1 MTNDEKLIKFLNDK
15 FKSTN
20 SNPVRINRHEL
31 PIIKLTEG
39 ETIQAIHS
47 LAANNA
53 IIIER
58 ISNDNDLSI
67 TCEVRLLQGCLGY
80 FKTKRRSKIT
90 NRREW
95 VRSYIPITLSTIALI
110 KSFWNEIILLGKMLL
125 ELMLKE

>member
-67 TCEVRLLQGCLGY
+67 TCEVRLLQGCLSY
-80 FKTKRRSKIT
+80 FKTKRRFKIT
-90 NRREW
+90 DRREW
-95 VRSYIPITLSTIALI
+95 IRTYIPITLSAIAI
-110 KSFWNEIILLGKMLL
+110 VISIIAIIVSIYSVNQVV
-125 ELMLKE
+125 

>member
-15 FKSTN
+15 FKSAN

-67 TCEVRLLQGCLGY
+67 TCEVRLLQGCLSY
-80 FKTKRRSKIT
+80 FKTKRRFKIT
-90 NRREW
+90 DRREW
-95 VRSYIPITLSTIALI
+95 IRTYIPITLSAIAI
-110 KSFWNEIILLGKMLL
+110 VISIIAIIVSIYSVNQVV
-125 ELMLKE
+125 

>member
-31 PIIKLTEG
+31 PIIKLTEE

-80 FKTKRRSKIT
+80 FKTKRLSEISNHREKIRT
-90 NRREW
+90 Y
-95 VRSYIPITLSTIALI
+95 VPLILSGIAVIISLI
-110 KSFWNEIILLGKMLL
+110 SLLTK
-125 ELMLKE
+125 

>member
-31 PIIKLTEG
+31 PIIKLTEE
-39 ETIQAIHS
+39 ETMQAIHS

-53 IIIER
+53 ITIER

-80 FKTKRRSKIT
+80 FKDKKATEIA
-90 NRREW
+90 NRREC
-95 VRSYIPITLSTIALI
+95 VRTYIPITLSIIALI
-110 KSFWNEIILLGKMLL
+110 KSFWGEITQICTFLL
-125 ELMLKE
+125 ELLTK